1 MKANPNYTYLKERI
15 DSDPIIL
22 LQGGTRSG
30 KTYST
35 IYFFIDFCLR
45 YSGLEIDIVRDTYT
59 ALYSTVWK
67 DFEDVLKQCGLYHSN
82 DHNKSK
88 SMYRLNGNMIN
99 YYGADNS
106 DKVHGRSRDILWI
119 NEAQQFPEETIDQL
133 LPRTRHRTICDYNPA
148 MGLDHW
154 LDPYIEKY
162 PPLITTYKDNPHLT
176 STQIEEIELRM
187 ARSEYYRKVYGN
199 GERAPR
205 QGVIFENW
213 EEGSFDE
220 SLPYCFGMDY
230 GMSPD
235 PLALVEVAVDEKR
248 KKIYI
253 REHAYDQ
260 NLSIDS
266 IVSMIGK
273 SLRRPKDLI
282 VCDLNEQRTTREL
295 RNKYKFNTQDAHKKQ
310 IVDDIRNLLGYI
322 IVVDPNSH
330 NVKKE
335 LNNYIWND
343 KKGGVPID
351 AFNHTLDPMRY
362 CYNRLKRPAATK
374 TSIAK
379 FKRR

>member
-15 DSDPIIL
+15 DADPIIL

-35 IYFFIDFCLR
+35 IYFFIDLCLK
-45 YSGLEIDIVRDTYT
+45 YSGLEIDIVRDTFT
-59 ALYSTVWK
+59 ALDSTVWK
-67 DFEDVLKQCGLYHSN
+67 DFQDVLMECGLYNAN
-82 DHNKSK
+82 DHNKTK
-88 SMYRLNGNMIN
+88 NRYRLNGNMIN

-119 NEAQQFPEETIDQL
+119 NEAQQFPEEIIDQL
-133 LPRTRHRTICDYNPA
+133 LPRTRYRTICDYNPA

-213 EEGSFDE
+213 EEGTFDE

-248 KKIYI
+248 KKVYI

-266 IVSMIGK
+266 IVSIISK

-295 RNKYKFNTQDAHKKQ
+295 RNKYNFNTQDAHKKQ

-362 CYNRLKRPAATK
+362 CYNKLKRPASSK